1 MSSIITAAVSLSDRP
16 GRVRSSARTPRLLLF
31 ALVASIMMIAT
42 SAQAIYVD
50 FADYQGAEVGNE
62 TTIEVDG
69 HSISI
74 SANPT
79 RYDLS
84 ITDSGL
90 GVACTDRRRNCR
102 GNSSSQIDAE
112 WRESIVITFN
122 DGPVELTAVDLSSL
136 YGGEV
141 AVVQAEDFG
150 VSVRGRGWSR
160 RHSDRRVDFDELV
173 TDQII
178 VSTWGWFSD
187 ASLQG
192 IEFNAISGVDA
203 NVPIDQDPPISPVP
217 EPGAAL
223 LFVAG
228 LGAVGSVSRR
238 R

>member
-1 MSSIITAAVSLSDRP
+1 MSSSVFAAISHSDRP
-16 GRVRSSARTPRLLLF
+16 RLAMV
-31 ALVASIMMIAT
+31 ALVATIMMTAT
-42 SAQAIYVD
+42 SAHAIYVD
-50 FADYQGAEVGNE
+50 FADYQGSAVGNSA
-62 TTIEVDG
+62 TIEVDG

-90 GVACTDRRRNCR
+90 GVACTDRRRRCR

-150 VSVRGRGWSR
+150 VSVRGRGWNR
-160 RHSDRRVDFDELV
+160 RRSDRRVDLDEVV

-192 IEFNAISGVDA
+192 IEFNAIPTTDA
-203 NVPIDQDPPISPVP
+203 NVPIDRDPLVSPVP

-223 LFVAG
+223 LFAAG